1 MKEESALKLISALS
15 DYFYIGY
22 SFASITEARKYA
34 EQIGAEKIES
44 GTVQAKY
51 LDEIVESALVRT
63 ATRIV
68 SDTTDDIEAF
78 DRLVDLYQ
86 RQPSLNV
93 KTSTSV
99 AQQAYSTPIPIAYLA
114 ATLAGIDE
122 TKTVYEPTGGH
133 GSLLIKASKN
143 LVQVNELN
151 RDRVNDLIAQGFS
164 VTQNDATIYTPT
176 DKFDVVILNPPFGT
190 IQDEDGKTKRFL
202 IEAGAA
208 GRPGQT
214 WPTTQLDYVIA
225 LRSLTAM
232 KADGKAVLILGGK
245 LGQNEKTRSNRYNT
259 QMSRAFYQTLYTN
272 YNVTKHL
279 SIDGNLYRKQG
290 AGFPIDLIVIDGI
303 GRSSRQLPASD
314 TPKVYTSFEQLKEL
328 FNESAIESINRSQQ
342 PANLVADTARRGQYG
357 DRNLGGSSSENTLD
371 RESNSLSGTTE
382 TSGVWIDSSGTDDN
396 RGNGSLPKN
405 ANSNGY
411 EISRLD
417 SPLFQEQGKPTDNF
431 LMGASDNSGQRLP
444 LGNDEFASENGVSR
458 NGNFFSTETTG
469 KYPSAGF
476 VELANTGDELRF
488 LNLIGGDKTMADELQ
503 NDLQT
508 QQEIPLQVA
517 YSPASGGLSLN
528 TLVPNN
534 LSNATQRALSRL
546 TQKVRPQV
554 ERFYELR
561 GIPVPET
568 LEARDIIDTFVME
581 QLDIPNQETLYSR
594 FSAEQI
600 DAGALFISTIL
611 EGKTFIQ
618 GDQTGIGKGRNAA
631 LAIDWAI
638 KHGMTPIFITQSP
651 ELHSAMMT
659 DLADIGRGN
668 LRPFPTTGERIDTPN
683 NGVIRLSDA
692 NQKQLMEQ
700 FTRNRTLD
708 NQYDFIVTTYSQ
720 LQNVR
725 GKETPRHEFLRNI
738 APNALIIMDECHNA
752 VGSRNPQTQSSRA
765 RFTRE
770 LLDTSRGGLLL
781 IATSMKDANY
791 SLYAKTDMLLA
802 VDGNVAALDA
812 LAARGGVPMMQMVS
826 VGLASS
832 GQYIRRERSYEG
844 VEVGVTVA
852 EIDLSTLD
860 RIYSVMADIVRFDDI
875 KQEGIKAQDKALKAE
890 AKAVL
895 SDDSVGMAGADS
907 SNFTAIMH
915 NLSSQL
921 LLAAKAET
929 SVQWAVKQ
937 RELGKKPVL
946 SLYNTMGSAIDRYV
960 EERGLKP
967 GDVIDIS
974 FGDLLKHYAER
985 SREIRTRD
993 AFGDQKKRRLTDE
1006 EIGAEGVLVWDEI
1019 MSQIDN
1025 IDFSSLPVSPIDYIN
1040 HRLQEYGIRTGEV
1053 TGRSSQI
1060 DYSEN
1065 PPTYEVR
1072 SPRSSSAQG
1081 RKEAVDRFN
1090 SGQIDAIILNSA
1102 GSTGISLHASEKF
1115 SDKSTRVMGIL
1126 QADPKITGFMQML
1139 GRIHRTGQVALPE
1152 FEFISTSAPAEV
1164 RPTAVLL
1171 KKLAALNA
1179 NTTATRQSAFS
1190 LDNTVDFLNEYG
1202 DQIVAEILS
1211 ENPRINE
1218 KLDYP
1223 LDYDA
1228 DNYEPGD
1235 DARRVTGR
1243 AILLSIEEQKWFL
1256 DTLTERYSELVAQME
1271 AIGESTLEA
1280 KSVDLDARTLA
1291 RMEVKPADVPG
1302 DSPFTEAV
1310 YLEVIDAKTP
1320 VKPYT
1325 QVQCVNQVR
1334 SALELEPIADIN
1346 EHDFY
1351 GICKQG
1357 ETSAANTKSELKA
1370 GLEEY
1375 RALAIKNKSEKR
1387 VEKINSALDN
1397 NYAHIAKVLDTMP
1410 VGQTVRV
1417 LTGQNIFYGVVTK
1430 IWQTDR
1436 GADEIEGRI
1445 TNPAAPSNWKVK
1457 FAIADTARELS
1468 IPMSKIN
1475 QSSEGSIWVEPA
1487 ETDSF
1492 KVNIYEL
1499 FDQRQSK
1506 SREQRQIF
1514 TGNILRAYSMFN
1526 GSGRVINFTDNKGNV
1541 RQGILMPKGFDIQKS
1556 LEAEPVKMPTI
1567 SDVKRFITTETNYL
1581 GHVKTEDGIL
1591 KIQARGNQQ
1600 GYMLS
1605 APISK
1610 AAGGEYYLD
1619 ENLIE
1624 ACGAEF
1630 TSIGDVM
1637 RVMVPEER
1645 IERVL
1650 DYLTVEQQHALCAFE
1665 QRESARKML
1674 GIELPTMEALEA
1686 GTFGSSGEFV
1696 PYVDETNY
1704 EQTKLDLEKLF
1715 TINEP
1720 ETELS
1725 SPQLEQPLEPENKP
1739 DTNRINLPNHGAE
1752 TINAASETPQNN
1764 PTNETNAQSPSK
1776 QLPEQQPEEK
1786 SKQVVRRTKEFVR
1799 NATNPYIRAKLEGL
1813 AVSSIGFGTELF
1825 DTNQTAKLIEI
1836 FEQHADYR
1844 QNFNSRTA
1852 LEGNLT
1858 NAVLDMH
1865 ASWMSNKTARQ
1876 VVLGLIEQVELAQVA
1891 YEKELYKDDALYG
1904 TPFWSMVQAMSKADS
1919 VVDERTEDA
1928 SLDPRLQALPPEE
1941 VEVLLE
1947 TLLANKLTTT
1957 TVQQLHQTAPD
1968 AAKLLFEN
1976 AAVEAITSRH
1986 LATKSE
1992 SYMTLTSD
2000 DTIHQQLIN
2009 GLYDAYLTALNL
2021 NPVSQEL
2028 LDSPVTETSLDS
2040 SSASSETISHQIAI
2054 ASPQHQKEAGAK
2066 KVAALLHKS
2075 GLAAEIMKEDDF
2087 HLKVENEP
2095 YIPLVIE
2102 RHGNELYLTHYLEQ
2116 GGDTFI
2122 DSEMVYRIGRDG
2134 SLKLK
2139 EVATQNPFTGGEA
2152 RSHDRGFAQM
2162 FSSNLIAQGFAEA
2175 TAKAWTSVVADRA
2188 DIPLSIENEFNQQK
2202 PDVVTTQPEKVND
2215 LDLEAKSEDIQ
2226 AEQISSEKLV
2236 STDDLNLINKEAI
2249 APTQSPDSE
2258 NKSNSSLSADPST
2271 LTQPI
2276 DNEEKHF
2283 PSLNQLRLW
2292 YAQARDLGRDSSYL
2306 EQIKALGEQMKASS
2320 KEAVQYPDRSVSD
2333 FSISRETQT
2342 AMQADFDAYRQQTD
2356 YVFQATHTILQKLG
2370 KKQGAA
2376 KVFEGKYY
2384 RLEAENDTTKVVE
2397 KTRGEI
2403 LMADK
2408 NQIILTKV
2416 NSTDAIK
2423 FSRLCVELSKNS
2435 TRERGQE
2442 R

>member
-1 MKEESALKLISALS
+1 MKEESALELISTLS
-15 DYFYIGY
+15 DYFYTGN
-22 SFASITEARKYA
+22 SFASIIEARKFA
-34 EQIGAEKIES
+34 EQIGGERIES
-44 GTVQAKY
+44 GTVQAKH
-51 LDEIVESALVRT
+51 LDEIVESALTRA

-68 SDTTDDIEAF
+68 SDSNSDIEVF
-78 DRLVDLYQ
+78 DRLINLYQ
-86 RQPSLNV
+86 HQPSLNV

-133 GSLLIKASKN
+133 GSLLIKAAKN

-151 RDRVNDLIAQGFS
+151 PERAHDLIAQGFS
-164 VTQNDATIYTPT
+164 VTQNDAITYTPT

-190 IQDEDGKTKRFL
+190 IQDKNGQTKRFL

-214 WPTTQLDYVIA
+214 WQTTQLDHVIA

-232 KADGKAVLILGGK
+232 KTDGKAVLILGGK

-259 QMSRAFYQTLYTN
+259 QMSRAFYQTLYNN
-272 YNVTKHL
+272 YKVTKHI

-303 GRSSRQLPASD
+303 GKSNRQLPASD
-314 TPKVYTSFEQLKEL
+314 IPKIYTSFAQLKEL
-328 FNESAIESINRSQQ
+328 FNESAIKSTNQSQQ
-342 PANLVADTARRGQYG
+342 SINLVADTARRSQYP
-357 DRNLGGSSSENTLD
+357 DRNLGNSPSENTLN
-371 RESNSLSGTTE
+371 RESNSLFGTTE
-382 TSGVWIDSSGTDDN
+382 ISGVWIDSSGTDDN
-396 RGNGSLPKN
+396 RRNGSLPKD
-405 ANSNGY
+405 ANSIGY
-411 EISRLD
+411 EIPQLN
-417 SPLFQEQGKPTDNF
+417 SPLFQEQGKPTDSFF
-431 LMGASDNSGQRLP
+431 LGESDNAGQRLP
-444 LGNDEFASENGVSR
+444 LGNDELRNENGVSR
-458 NGNFFSTETTG
+458 NGSYFSTESTG
-469 KYPSAGF
+469 EHLGAGF
-476 VELANTGDELRF
+476 MELANNGDELRF
-488 LNLIGGDKTMADELQ
+488 LNRNKGDKRMAEEIE
-503 NDLQT
+503 NN
-508 QQEIPLQVA
+508 QEETPLQVA
-517 YSPASGGLSLN
+517 YKPGSGGLSLN
-528 TLVPNN
+528 TLVPTN
-534 LSNATQRALSRL
+534 LSNATQRSLSRL

-554 ERFYELR
+554 EKFYELR
-561 GIPVPET
+561 GIPVPENF
-568 LEARDIIDTFVME
+568 EAKDIIDTFVME
-581 QLDIPNQETLYSR
+581 QLDILDKETLYSR

-600 DAGALFISTIL
+600 DAGALFISTVL

-651 ELHSAMMT
+651 ELHSAMMS

-683 NGVIRLSDA
+683 NGVIKLSNT
-692 NQKQLMEQ
+692 NQKQLMNQ
-700 FTRNRTLD
+700 FTQSRSLG

-720 LQNVR
+720 LQNVK
-725 GKETPRHEFLRNI
+725 GNETSRHEFLRNI

-765 RFTRE
+765 RFARE
-770 LLDTSRGGLLL
+770 LLNNSRGGLLL
-781 IATSMKDANY
+781 SATSMKDANY

-812 LAARGGVPMMQMVS
+812 LAARGGIPMMQMVS

-852 EIDLSTLD
+852 EIDLSVLD

-895 SDDSVGMAGADS
+895 NDDSVGMAGADS

-960 EERGLKP
+960 EEKGLKS
-967 GDVIDIS
+967 GDAIDIS

-993 AFGDQKKRRLTDE
+993 AFGSQNKRRLTDE
-1006 EIGAEGVLVWDEI
+1006 EIGSEGVLVWDEI

-1025 IDFSSLPVSPIDYIN
+1025 IDFSSLPVSPIDYISN
-1040 HRLQEYGIRTGEV
+1040 RLQQYGIKTGEV

-1060 DYSEN
+1060 NYNEN

-1072 SPRSSSAQG
+1072 SPKESSAQG

-1090 SGQIDAIILNSA
+1090 SGRIDAIILNSA

-1115 SDKSTRVMGIL
+1115 SDKSIRVMGIL

-1235 DARRVTGR
+1235 DARKVTGR

-1256 DTLTERYSELVAQME
+1256 DTLTERYNELVAQME

-1291 RMEVKPADVPG
+1291 RMEVKPADIPG

-1325 QVQCVNQVR
+1325 QLQCVNQVR
-1334 SALELEPIADIN
+1334 SALELEPVVDIN

-1351 GICKQG
+1351 GVCKQG
-1357 ETSAANTKSELKA
+1357 EESTANIKSELRA
-1370 GLEEY
+1370 ALEEY
-1375 RALAIKNKSEKR
+1375 RTLATKNKSEKR
-1387 VEKINSALDN
+1387 IEKINSALDN
-1397 NYAHIAKVLDTMP
+1397 NYAHISKVLDTMP

-1445 TNPAAPSNWKVK
+1445 SNPAAPSNWKVK
-1457 FAIADTARELS
+1457 LAIADTARELS
-1468 IPMSKIN
+1468 VPMSKIN
-1475 QSSEGSIWVEPA
+1475 QSSESSIWVEPA

-1492 KVNIYEL
+1492 KVNIYEI

-1514 TGNILRAYSMFN
+1514 TGNIIRAYTMFN

-1556 LEAEPVKMPTI
+1556 LEAEPVKMPSI
-1567 SDVKRFITTETNYL
+1567 SDAERFITTETNYL

-1591 KIQARGNQQ
+1591 KIQARPNQQ

-1605 APISK
+1605 TPISK
-1610 AAGGEYYLD
+1610 AAGGGYYLD
-1619 ENLIE
+1619 KNLIE

-1645 IERVL
+1645 IEQVL
-1650 DYLTVEQQHALCAFE
+1650 DYLISVQQHTLCAFE
-1665 QRESARKML
+1665 QREEARKML

-1686 GTFGSSGEFV
+1686 GTFGSSGDFV

-1715 TINEP
+1715 TISEAQL
-1720 ETELS
+1720 ELS
-1725 SPQLEQPLEPENKP
+1725 SAQLEP
-1739 DTNRINLPNHGAE
+1739 DINELDSPKVEEVFQQNPADNSSE
-1752 TINAASETPQNN
+1752 TIQNSSLIETTP
-1764 PTNETNAQSPSK
+1764 ESSSK
-1776 QLPEQQPEEK
+1776 QVSEPQTEEK
-1786 SKQVVRRTKEFVR
+1786 SKQIGRRTKEFVR

-1844 QNFNSRTA
+1844 QNLESRTA
-1852 LEGNLT
+1852 LERNLT

-1865 ASWMSNKTARQ
+1865 ANWMSNKTAHQ

-1904 TPFWSMVQAMSKADS
+1904 TPFWSMIQTMSKIDS
-1919 VVDERTEDA
+1919 VVDERAAEV
-1928 SLDPRLQALPPEE
+1928 SLDPRLQALPSEE

-1947 TLLANKLTTT
+1947 TLLANKLTTN

-1976 AAVEAITSRH
+1976 VAVEAITSRH

-1992 SYMTLTSD
+1992 NYMILTSD
-2000 DTIHQQLIN
+2000 DTTHQELIN
-2009 GLYDAYLTALNL
+2009 GLYDVYLTHLNL
-2021 NPVSQEL
+2021 KPVSPVSQEFI
-2028 LDSPVTETSLDS
+2028 DTSVTES
-2040 SSASSETISHQIAI
+2040 SPSSETITHQINI
-2054 ASPQHQKEAGAK
+2054 ASPQQQKEAGAK
-2066 KVAALLHKS
+2066 KVATLLHKS
-2075 GLAAEIMKEDDF
+2075 GLVAEIMKGDDF
-2087 HLKVENEP
+2087 HLKVENNP

-2122 DSEMVYRIGRDG
+2122 DSEMVYRIGDDG

-2175 TAKAWTSVVADRA
+2175 TARAWTSAIADRS
-2188 DIPLSIENEFNQQK
+2188 DIPASIENEFNEQK
-2202 PDVVTTQPEKVND
+2202 PDFVTGEPEKVNE
-2215 LDLEAKSEDIQ
+2215 LDLRAKSENIE
-2226 AEQISSEKLV
+2226 AEQISEEK
-2236 STDDLNLINKEAI
+2236 SDI
-2249 APTQSPDSE
+2249 
-2258 NKSNSSLSADPST
+2258 ST

-2276 DNEEKHF
+2276 DNEPNYF
-2283 PSLNQLRLW
+2283 TSLNQLRLW
-2292 YAQARDLGRDSSYL
+2292 YVQARDLGRDSSYL
-2306 EQIKALGEQMKASS
+2306 EQIKSLGEQMKACS

-2333 FSISRETQT
+2333 FPINVETQT

-2356 YVFQATHTILQKLG
+2356 YIFQATHTILEKLG

-2376 KVFEGKYY
+2376 QVFEGKYY
-2384 RLEAENDTTKVVE
+2384 RLEATNDTAKVVE
-2397 KTRGEI
+2397 KNRGEI
-2403 LMADK
+2403 LIVDK

-2416 NSTDAIK
+2416 NSTDQQK
-2423 FSRLCVELSKNS
+2423 FSRLCVEL
-2435 TRERGQE
+2435 TRNNTPDRGQE

>member
-1 MKEESALKLISALS
+1 MKEESALKLISELS
-15 DYFYIGY
+15 DYFYAGN
-22 SFASITEARKYA
+22 SFASIIEARKFA
-34 EQIGAEKIES
+34 EQIGGEKIES

-51 LDEIVESALVRT
+51 LDEIVESALTR
-63 ATRIV
+63 AANRIV
-68 SDTTDDIEAF
+68 SDSNSDIEAF
-78 DRLVDLYQ
+78 DRLINLYQ

-133 GSLLIKASKN
+133 GSLLIKAAKN
-143 LVQVNELN
+143 LAQVNELN
-151 RDRVNDLIAQGFS
+151 PERAHDLIAQGFS
-164 VTQNDATIYTPT
+164 VTQNDAITYTPT
-176 DKFDVVILNPPFGT
+176 DEFDVVILNPPFGT
-190 IQDEDGKTKRFL
+190 IQDKNGQTKRFL

-208 GRPGQT
+208 VKPGQT
-214 WPTTQLDYVIA
+214 WQTTQLDHVIA
-225 LRSLTAM
+225 LRSLTSM
-232 KADGKAVLILGGK
+232 KTDGKAVLILGGK

-259 QMSRAFYQTLYTN
+259 QMSRAFYQTLYSN
-272 YNVTKHL
+272 YNVTKHI

-303 GRSSRQLPASD
+303 GRSNRQLPASD
-314 TPKVYTSFEQLKEL
+314 TPKVYTSFAQLKEL
-328 FNESAIESINRSQQ
+328 FNESAIESTNQPQQ
-342 PANLVADTARRGQYG
+342 SINLVADTARGSQYP
-357 DRNLGGSSSENTLD
+357 DRNLGGSSSENTIN
-371 RESNSLSGTTE
+371 RESNSLFGTTE
-382 TSGVWIDSSGTDDN
+382 TSGVWINNSGTDDN
-396 RGNGSLPKN
+396 RKNGSLPKD
-405 ANSNGY
+405 ANSIEH
-411 EISRLD
+411 EIPQLD
-417 SPLFQEQGKPTDNF
+417 SPLFQEQGKPTDSFF
-431 LMGASDNSGQRLP
+431 LGESDHVGQRLP
-444 LGNDEFASENGVSR
+444 LGNDELRNENGISR
-458 NGNFFSTETTG
+458 NGSYFSTEITG
-469 KYPSAGF
+469 EHLDAGF
-476 VELANTGDELRF
+476 VELVNNGDELRF
-488 LNLIGGDKTMADELQ
+488 LNRNKGDKTMAEEIE
-503 NDLQT
+503 NN
-508 QQEIPLQVA
+508 QEEPPLQVA
-517 YSPASGGLSLN
+517 YKPGSGGLSLN
-528 TLVPNN
+528 TLVPTN
-534 LSNATQRALSRL
+534 LSNATQRSLSRL

-561 GIPVPET
+561 GISVPERF
-568 LEARDIIDTFVME
+568 EAKDIIDTFVME
-581 QLDIPNQETLYSR
+581 QLDIPDKETLYSR

-600 DAGALFISTIL
+600 DAGALFISTVL

-651 ELHSAMMT
+651 ELHSAMMS

-683 NGVIRLSDA
+683 NGVIKLSNT
-692 NQKQLMEQ
+692 NQKQLMNQ
-700 FTRNRTLD
+700 FSQSRNLG

-720 LQNVR
+720 LQNVK
-725 GKETPRHEFLRNI
+725 GNETSRHEFLRNI

-765 RFTRE
+765 RFARE
-770 LLDTSRGGLLL
+770 LLNNSRGGLLL
-781 IATSMKDANY
+781 SATSMKDANY

-812 LAARGGVPMMQMVS
+812 LAARGGIPMMQMVS

-860 RIYSVMADIVRFDDI
+860 QIYSVMADIVRFDDI

-895 SDDSVGMAGADS
+895 NDDSVGMAGADS

-960 EERGLKP
+960 EEKGLKP
-967 GDVIDIS
+967 GDAIDIS

-985 SREIRTRD
+985 SREIRTKD
-993 AFGDQKKRRLTDE
+993 AFGDQNKRRLTDE
-1006 EIGAEGVLVWDEI
+1006 EIGSEGVLVWDKI
-1019 MSQIDN
+1019 MSEIDN
-1025 IDFSSLPVSPIDYIN
+1025 IDFSSLPVSPIDYISN
-1040 HRLQEYGIRTGEV
+1040 RLQKYGIKTGEV
-1053 TGRSSQI
+1053 TGRDSQI
-1060 DYSEN
+1060 NYSEN

-1072 SPRSSSAQG
+1072 SPKESSAQG

-1090 SGQIDAIILNSA
+1090 SGRIDAIILNSA

-1115 SDKSTRVMGIL
+1115 SDKSIRVMGIL

-1235 DARRVTGR
+1235 DARKVTGR

-1256 DTLTERYSELVAQME
+1256 DTLTERYSELVTQME

-1291 RMEVKPADVPG
+1291 RMEVKPADIPG

-1325 QVQCVNQVR
+1325 QLQCVNQVR
-1334 SALELEPIADIN
+1334 SALELEPVADIN

-1351 GICKQG
+1351 GVCKQG
-1357 ETSAANTKSELKA
+1357 EETAANTKSELKA
-1370 GLEEY
+1370 ALEEY
-1375 RALAIKNKSEKR
+1375 RTLAIKNKSEKR
-1387 VEKINSALDN
+1387 IEKINSALDN
-1397 NYAHIAKVLDTMP
+1397 NYGHISKVLDTMP

-1445 TNPAAPSNWKVK
+1445 SNPAAPSNWKVK
-1457 FAIADTARELS
+1457 LAIADTARELS
-1468 IPMSKIN
+1468 VPMSKIN
-1475 QSSEGSIWVEPA
+1475 QSSESSIWVEPA

-1492 KVNIYEL
+1492 KVNIYEI

-1514 TGNILRAYSMFN
+1514 TGNILRAYTMFN

-1567 SDVKRFITTETNYL
+1567 SDIKRFITSETNYL

-1605 APISK
+1605 TPISK
-1610 AAGGEYYLD
+1610 AAGGGYYLD
-1619 ENLIE
+1619 KNLIE

-1645 IERVL
+1645 IEQVL
-1650 DYLTVEQQHALCAFE
+1650 DYLISVQQHTLCAFE
-1665 QRESARKML
+1665 QREEARKML

-1686 GTFGSSGEFV
+1686 GTFGSSGDFV

-1715 TINEP
+1715 TISKPELELNSAQLEPQNQPDINELDSP
-1720 ETELS
+1720 KPGEV
-1725 SPQLEQPLEPENKP
+1725 SPQNP
-1739 DTNRINLPNHGAE
+1739 DAQTTDNSLE
-1752 TINAASETPQNN
+1752 TIQNSSLIETP
-1764 PTNETNAQSPSK
+1764 PESLSK
-1776 QLPEQQPEEK
+1776 QVSESKTEEK
-1786 SKQVVRRTKEFVR
+1786 SKQIGRRTKEFVR

-1844 QNFNSRTA
+1844 QNLDSRTA

-1865 ASWMSNKTARQ
+1865 ANWMSNKTARQ

-1904 TPFWSMVQAMSKADS
+1904 TPFWSMIQTMSKIDS
-1919 VVDERTEDA
+1919 VVDERTAEV
-1928 SLDPRLQALPPEE
+1928 SLDPRLQALPSEE

-1947 TLLANKLTTT
+1947 TLLANKLTTN

-1976 AAVEAITSRH
+1976 AAAEAITSRH

-1992 SYMTLTSD
+1992 NYMILTSD
-2000 DTIHQQLIN
+2000 DTTHQELIN
-2009 GLYDAYLTALNL
+2009 GLYDAYLTHLNL
-2021 NPVSQEL
+2021 KSVSQEFIGK
-2028 LDSPVTETSLDS
+2028 SVTETFP
-2040 SSASSETISHQIAI
+2040 SSETITHQINI
-2054 ASPQHQKEAGAK
+2054 ASPQQQKEAGAK
-2066 KVAALLHKS
+2066 KVATLLHKS
-2075 GLAAEIMKEDDF
+2075 GLATEIMKGEDF
-2087 HLKVENEP
+2087 HLKVENSP

-2102 RHGNELYLTHYLEQ
+2102 RHENELYLTHYLEQ

-2122 DSEMVYRIGRDG
+2122 DSEMVYRIGDDG

-2139 EVATQNPFTGGEA
+2139 EVATQNPFIGGEA

-2175 TAKAWTSVVADRA
+2175 TAKA
-2188 DIPLSIENEFNQQK
+2188 
-2202 PDVVTTQPEKVND
+2202 
-2215 LDLEAKSEDIQ
+2215 
-2226 AEQISSEKLV
+2226 
-2236 STDDLNLINKEAI
+2236 LNSMNKEAVE
-2249 APTQSPDSE
+2249 PTQSPESE
-2258 NKSNSSLSADPST
+2258 NTSNSSISSDSST
-2271 LTQPI
+2271 LNQPI
-2276 DNEEKHF
+2276 DNEPNYF
-2283 PSLNQLRLW
+2283 TSLNQLRLW
-2292 YAQARDLGRDSSYL
+2292 YVQARDLGRDSSYL
-2306 EQIKALGEQMKASS
+2306 EQIKSLGEQMKACS
-2320 KEAVQYPDRSVSD
+2320 KEAVQYPERSVSD
-2333 FSISRETQT
+2333 FPINAETQT

-2356 YVFQATHTILQKLG
+2356 YIFQATHTILQKLG

-2376 KVFEGKYY
+2376 QVFEGKYY
-2384 RLEAENDTTKVVE
+2384 RLEATNDTAKVVE
-2397 KTRGEI
+2397 KNRGEI
-2403 LMADK
+2403 LIVDK

-2416 NSTDAIK
+2416 NSIDRQK
-2423 FSRLCVELSKNS
+2423 FSQLCVKLTRNS
-2435 TRERGQE
+2435 TRETGQE